1 MTNPQK
7 IRFDHRVSG
16 FPLLF
21 ESAIR
26 NPRCICVRK
35 PWKSLRISK
44 SPYAS
49 QNLENCFPK
58 EALLFKFVHSMERHD
73 AIKVNTLRSLLGQWV
88 CRKMNL
94 IGRVRGK
101 KTTAVSLSHHVYVC
115 HTCKHDR
122 RSPTPN
128 VSDLTKEAKSNMDKQ
143 SLMISDEKSVEGR
156 KHQKKTEKN
165 ICFGKKMITTIHPS
179 DHNHPHVWSSTVPL
193 ASKLSDEPSNIAAK
207 KVPLFGGLKEEK
219 QQPRLQLPKTVAPAE
234 STSRPFSRDFFAPK
248 KWPSTSEKKW

>member
-58 EALLFKFVHSMERHD
+58 EALLFKLVHSMERHD

-165 ICFGKKMITTIHPS
+165 ICFGKKNDNYNPSIWPQSPTCLIIHS
-179 DHNHPHVWSSTVPL
+179 ATCFETEWRTFKHRCQKS
-193 ASKLSDEPSNIAAK
+193 ASLWRFEGGEAAAK
-207 KVPLFGGLKEEK
+207 VAASQNGGSCGKYI
-219 QQPRLQLPKTVAPAE
+219 PAFL
-234 STSRPFSRDFFAPK
+234 TGFFRP
-248 KWPSTSEKKW
+248 